1 MVQEGYKDFR
11 GQWHIRRLKSEEQR
25 KQNQNWAISTMAAV
39 HIQKPSIA
47 ICTVLKSY
55 HNILQLHQSQQWWRS
70 MVDINQ
76 HDEFQPPYYH
86 NILQLHQSQ
95 QWWKS
100 MVDINQHDEFQP
112 PYYHNILQLHQSQQW
127 WRSMVDINQC
137 DEFQPPYWQY
147 QDYSAI
153 MWAASTNLK
162 RRRPRKPRKNRN
174 NKEK

>member
-95 QWWKS
+95 QWW
-100 MVDINQHDEFQP
+100 
-112 PYYHNILQLHQSQQW
+112 
-127 WRSMVDINQC
+127 RSMVDINQC